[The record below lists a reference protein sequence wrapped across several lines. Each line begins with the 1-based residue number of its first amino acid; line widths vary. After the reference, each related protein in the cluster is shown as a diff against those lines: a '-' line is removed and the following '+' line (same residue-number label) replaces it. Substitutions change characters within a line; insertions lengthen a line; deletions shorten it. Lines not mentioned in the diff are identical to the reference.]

1 VVAAKKK
8 LSGYGNIDDVGADG
22 SRDRY
27 IIISGHGQDIYLDT
41 PYRWH
46 ES

>member
-8 LSGYGNIDDVGADG
+8 LSGYGNIDDVEPMGRG
-22 SRDRY
+22 IRY
-27 IIISGHGQDIYLDT
+27 IIISGHGQDIDLDT